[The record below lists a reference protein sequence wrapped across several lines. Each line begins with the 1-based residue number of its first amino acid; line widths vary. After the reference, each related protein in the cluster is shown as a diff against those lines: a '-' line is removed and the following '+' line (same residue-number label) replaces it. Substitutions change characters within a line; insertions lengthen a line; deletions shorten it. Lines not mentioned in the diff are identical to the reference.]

1 MASKAK
7 GGKKKV
13 ERASSNVFAMFDQKQ
28 IQEFKEAFGIID
40 VDKDQTISES
50 DIAATWQSLGKNVSS
65 SDVSSMVKEA
75 SGPISFTMF
84 LTLFGER
91 LSGTDPEESILNAF
105 KLLDEEAT
113 GRISED
119 KMKRLLT
126 SMGDRFSPEEV
137 EDMFKGADSCLYDDG
152 LDYASFVKII
162 KNGEEREEE

>member
-1 MASKAK
+1 M
-7 GGKKKV
+7 
-13 ERASSNVFAMFDQKQ
+13 
-28 IQEFKEAFGIID
+28 
-40 VDKDQTISES
+40 DKDQTISES

-119 KMKRLLT
+119 KLVYR
-126 SMGDRFSPEEV
+126 GFIR
-137 EDMFKGADSCLYDDG
+137 
-152 LDYASFVKII
+152 
-162 KNGEEREEE
+162 